1 MTLFKSFKKH
11 LPPTYA
17 ALILQLCFPINSI
30 TYDNFWLFS
39 PTYKGLNFWLL
50 FLNSSIPIALN
61 PNNHVVS
68 VYPHFYRLIFKDSLD
83 FFNFLKKLVLRIS
96 INWTN
101 KSNKIVLQWINRNFL
116 VRKRYLQYCRIPTL
130 FFFMKIDHHIA
141 K

>member
-1 MTLFKSFKKH
+1 MTDFQLTWWFCNFVILHTKNVISKNTIWFSFTRWFSFWLLYLSKTSYNILTLFKSFKKH

-39 PTYKGLNFWLL
+39 PTYKGLNFWLQ

-61 PNNHVVS
+61 PDNHVVS

-83 FFNFLKKLVLRIS
+83 FS
-96 INWTN
+96 IFWN
-101 KSNKIVLQWINRNFL
+101 IG
-116 VRKRYLQYCRIPTL
+116 
-130 FFFMKIDHHIA
+130 A
-141 K
+141 